1 MYFLKVYTQKGSE
14 HTCPQEG
21 WSLGWMKQDWEDNQI
36 LTLFFSFFDMKTL
49 FVHHLAISTR
59 EKQRRRHTRGADS
72 AENPELGSVKAG
84 RGGEGGVARRSVFTG
99 SFL

>member
-1 MYFLKVYTQKGSE
+1 
-14 HTCPQEG
+14 
-21 WSLGWMKQDWEDNQI
+21 MKQHWEDNQI

-49 FVHHLAISTR
+49 FVYHFAISTR
-59 EKQRRRHTRGADS
+59 EEQRRRHTRGDDF

-84 RGGEGGVARRSVFTG
+84 RSGERGMARRSTFTG

>member
-1 MYFLKVYTQKGSE
+1 
-14 HTCPQEG
+14 
-21 WSLGWMKQDWEDNQI
+21 MKQDWEDNQI

-49 FVHHLAISTR
+49 FAHHLAISTR